1 IVFTYKII
9 LCNNAWVK
17 LSGINLMHYVVI
29 SHLSLCLLVGCAEA
43 GNKTNAELTVATKK
57 TPENLMNKPTYMLAG
72 HSKFEQDAEKS
83 RNKQNELFKAGLKE
97 SRNTGIDSDF
107 SYKPAKFPSYAYGQ
121 YASPEFVWNSE
132 KQLYEVKP
140 SASMTLTITP

>member
-1 IVFTYKII
+1 
-9 LCNNAWVK
+9 
-17 LSGINLMHYVVI
+17 MHYVVI

-57 TPENLMNKPTYMLAG
+57 TPENLMNKTTGKPIYMLAG